1 MTVPER
7 RKSRNIIASI
17 KRWID
22 VNFTIPNSLIGSV
35 SLDDR
40 TFDPSGKTEWVE
52 IHFMDP
58 GAGRKSFMLMQAAI
72 YTLVGGKRTS
82 SDQYGDRLLEL
93 GDLFHDALH
102 VREIPIY
109 DYSIRASPVI
119 IVDAQVI
126 VVNSDG
132 IYREPE
138 STQVFD
144 PDDGINRMVMTYRFR
159 TLSDYAGG
167 SEYYD

>member
-1 MTVPER
+1 MAVPER

-17 KRWID
+17 KRWSD
-22 VNFTIPNSLIGSV
+22 AAFTIPNGLTGSV
-35 SLDDR
+35 SLDKR

-58 GAGRKSFMLMQAAI
+58 GAGRKSFMLMQAAVH
-72 YTLVGGKRTS
+72 TLVGGNRAT
-82 SDQYGDRLLEL
+82 SDQYGDRMYQI
-93 GDLFHDALH
+93 GDLFHDAMH
-102 VREIPIY
+102 VREIQIY
-109 DYSIRASPVI
+109 NYSTRSAPVI
-119 IVDAQVI
+119 ITNAQVI

-132 IYREPE
+132 KYREPE

-144 PDDGINRMVMTYRFR
+144 PDDGINRLVMTYRFR

>member
-1 MTVPER
+1 MAVPER
-7 RKSRNIIASI
+7 RKSRNIIASV

-22 VNFTIPNSLIGSV
+22 AAFTVPSGLGGSV

-52 IHFMDP
+52 VHFMDP
-58 GAGRKSFMLMQAAI
+58 GAGRKGFMLVQAAVC
-72 YTLVGGKRTS
+72 TLVGGKRES
-82 SDQYGDRLLEL
+82 SDQYGDRMHEIA
-93 GDLFHDALH
+93 DLFHDAMH

-109 DYSIRASPVI
+109 DYQVKDAPVVI
-119 IVDAQVI
+119 AGAQVI

-144 PDDGINRMVMTYRFR
+144 PDDGINRLVMTYRFR

-167 SEYYD
+167 SEYYN